1 MLIGQLRER
10 LTGRLAKRNI
20 HKALPTEHSI
30 DNQATQETCV
40 HKQHATPSPSHDIQ
54 DLPRPT
60 SSCMLKEHRPPCS
73 THLDG
78 KMAVLSGKNGLFWDF
93 YNNIPAR

>member
-1 MLIGQLRER
+1 
-10 LTGRLAKRNI
+10 
-20 HKALPTEHSI
+20 
-30 DNQATQETCV
+30 
-40 HKQHATPSPSHDIQ
+40 
-54 DLPRPT
+54 
-60 SSCMLKEHRPPCS
+60 MLKEHRPPCS